1 MPRVTGLGGDF
12 FKSENPEKLY
22 HWYEKHLGITREPH
36 GQSASFRWHEPDGA
50 EGLTA
55 WALFPKDTTY
65 FDPSPAPPSC
75 STTAWTTLT
84 VCCRRWPT
92 QARFWLAWEQAPS
105 RLFERI
111 FRPERLEYGSRTGT
125 PEISRPAPAA
135 HRRSG
140 ERLCVRPRRGT
151 PLRPRQCL
159 PIPPAVSG

>member
-65 FDPSPAPPSC
+65 FDPSPAPFM
-75 STTAWTTLT
+75 LNYR
-84 VCCRRWPT
+84 VDDLDGLL
-92 QARFWLAWEQAPS
+92 QALAHSSPLLACVGTSSVAAFRTHLQA
-105 RLFERI
+105 
-111 FRPERLEYGSRTGT
+111 
-125 PEISRPAPAA
+125 
-135 HRRSG
+135 
-140 ERLCVRPRRGT
+140 
-151 PLRPRQCL
+151 
-159 PIPPAVSG
+159 